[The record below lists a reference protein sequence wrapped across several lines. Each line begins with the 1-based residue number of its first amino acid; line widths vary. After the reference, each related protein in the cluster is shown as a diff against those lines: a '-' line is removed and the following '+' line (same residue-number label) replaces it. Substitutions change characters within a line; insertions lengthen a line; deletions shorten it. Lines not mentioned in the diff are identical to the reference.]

1 MKAPRRPVWTEG
13 MLLSPQHL
21 QALDRYH
28 ETLLAVRVG
37 AVAPYDWGV
46 AAMGFDA
53 AALAAGQVR
62 LTEFAGVLPEG
73 LVVGFEA
80 GDPEAPPPRPFG
92 EHFPPTARSLDVL
105 LAVAREREGMPS
117 FADEDKASRVR
128 FAVTSR
134 PLEDASAPGT
144 PVAVALGR
152 PNAVLLFGDE
162 AREDF
167 EVLKIAELTRNAA
180 GQVVLAD
187 AYLPPSL
194 RISALP
200 WLLAQVRDLQSR
212 LLAKQRDLV
221 AGGGRAGGEVSGV
234 ELMRMLQLLVLSE
247 HAPSLANLV
256 DSGQASPLE
265 AWRQL
270 AALAGQLAA
279 LARDPDPAAVPGFA
293 FHDLRATF
301 EPLVARLAGLLGGL
315 AAAQFVAI
323 PLEAR
328 AGGLHLGRFPDE
340 ALLRAQLFLA
350 VKSELAEQQV
360 ADVVPR
366 LCKIA
371 STSEIQ
377 GLVQA
382 ATPGLALKWLSRPP
396 PQLAPKAGVAYF
408 SIATGD
414 RYWQGI
420 AAAKAIAIYLPPP
433 FDPGR
438 TKVELLAIPAG
449 VAGAPSGGTSPAV
462 QAPEIKRY

>member
-28 ETLLAVRVG
+28 ESVLAARVG
-37 AVAPYDWGV
+37 AVAPYEWGV
-46 AAMGFDA
+46 VSAGFDA
-53 AALAAGQVR
+53 AALAAGQIR
-62 LTEFAGVLPEG
+62 LTEFTGVMPEG

-80 GDPEAPPPRPFG
+80 GDPEAPPPRPYA

-105 LAVAREREGMPS
+105 LAVARERDGVPS
-117 FADEDKASRVR
+117 FAEEDKASRVR
-128 FAVTSR
+128 FAVSSR
-134 PLEDASAPGT
+134 PLEDASAPGA
-144 PVAVALGR
+144 PLSVAMAR
-152 PNAVLLFGDE
+152 PNAVVLFGGE
-162 AREDF
+162 PREDF
-167 EVLKIAELTRNAA
+167 EVLKVAELSRNAG

-194 RISALP
+194 RVAALP
-200 WLLAQVRDLQSR
+200 WLLAKLRDLQAR

-221 AGGGRAGGEVSGV
+221 AGGSRAGGEMSGV
-234 ELMRMLQLLVLSE
+234 ETMRMLQLLVLSE
-247 HAPSLANLV
+247 HAPALAHQAG
-256 DSGQASPLE
+256 GQASPYE
-265 AWRQL
+265 VWKQL
-270 AALAGQLAA
+270 AALAGQLGA
-279 LARDPDPAAVPGFA
+279 LARDPDPAALPGFA
-293 FHDLRATF
+293 FHDLRSTF
-301 EPLVARLAGLLGGL
+301 EPLVARLEGLLGGL

-328 AGGLHLGRFPDE
+328 AGGLHLGRFADE

-382 ATPGLALKWLSRPP
+382 ATPGLGLKWLSRPP

-408 SIATGD
+408 SVSTAE

-420 AAAKAIAIYLPPP
+420 AASRAIAIYLPPP

-438 TKVELLAIPAG
+438 TKVELLAIPAA
-449 VAGAPSGGTSPAV
+449 AGGPAGGATP
-462 QAPEIKRY
+462 APEIKRL

>member
-28 ETLLAVRVG
+28 EAVLAARVG
-37 AVAPYDWGV
+37 AVAPYEWGV
-46 AAMGFDA
+46 LTSAFDP

-73 LVVGFEA
+73 LVVAFES
-80 GDPEAPPPRPFG
+80 GDPEAPPPRPYA
-92 EHFPPTARSLDVL
+92 EHFPPAARSLDVL
-105 LAVAREREGMPS
+105 LAVARERDGVPS
-117 FADEDKASRVR
+117 FAEEEKASRVR
-128 FAVTSR
+128 FAVSSR

-144 PVAVALGR
+144 PLSVAMGR
-152 PNAVLLFGDE
+152 PNAVLLFGGEPRD
-162 AREDF
+162 DF
-167 EVLKIAELTRNAA
+167 EVLKVAELTRNPA
-180 GQVVLAD
+180 GQVVLAEG
-187 AYLPPSL
+187 YLPPAL
-194 RISALP
+194 RVAALP
-200 WLLAQVRDLQSR
+200 WLLGKLRDLQAR

-221 AGGGRAGGEVSGV
+221 AGGSRSGGELSGV
-234 ELMRMLQLLVLSE
+234 ELQRMLQLLVVSQ
-247 HAPSLANLV
+247 HAPALAQQAA
-256 DSGQASPLE
+256 GQASPYE
-265 AWRQL
+265 VWKQL
-270 AALAGQLAA
+270 AGLCGQLGA
-279 LARDPDPAAVPGFA
+279 LARDVDPAALPGFT
-293 FHDLRATF
+293 FQDLRATF
-301 EPLVARLAGLLGGL
+301 EPLVARLEALLGGL
-315 AAAQFVAI
+315 AAAQYVVI

-328 AGGLHLGRFPDE
+328 AGGLHLGRFADE
-340 ALLRAQLFLA
+340 ALLRAQLFLT

-382 ATPGLALKWLSRPP
+382 ATPGLGLKWLSRPP

-408 SIATGD
+408 SVSTAE

-420 AAAKAIAIYLPPP
+420 AASRAIAIYLPPP

-449 VAGAPSGGTSPAV
+449 AGGAPGGATSPD
-462 QAPEIKRY
+462 IKRL